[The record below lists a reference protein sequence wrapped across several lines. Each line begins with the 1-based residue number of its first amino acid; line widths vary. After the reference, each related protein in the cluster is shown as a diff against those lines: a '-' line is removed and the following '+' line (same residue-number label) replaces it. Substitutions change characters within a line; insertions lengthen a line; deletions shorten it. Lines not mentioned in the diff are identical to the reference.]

1 MGNKNGNNLEYGKM
15 KEIYFMI
22 LIQNGE
28 KGKFKNLNFIS

>member
-1 MGNKNGNNLEYGKM
+1 MGNNNEINLENGKI

-28 KGKFKNLNFIS
+28 KGKFKNLNFI